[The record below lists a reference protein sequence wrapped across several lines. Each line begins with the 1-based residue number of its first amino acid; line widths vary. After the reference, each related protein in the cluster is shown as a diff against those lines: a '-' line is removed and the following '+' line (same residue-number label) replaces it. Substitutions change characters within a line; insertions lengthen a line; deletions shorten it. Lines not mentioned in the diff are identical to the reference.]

1 MHVTLRLG
9 DEEFDLY
16 LVRENG
22 SVKVEVDGETLDV
35 KVVSETAQ
43 GVELDVKGERFV
55 VKLHEDSVTVDGDEV
70 PMRVADFRPG
80 GAPGSHGPAR
90 GKGARVK
97 PPMPGKVVAVRV
109 KPGDEVKAGDVLL
122 ILEAMK
128 MQNEI
133 PAPTAGVVKSVHVK
147 PGQTVEGKDLLIEIE

>member
-9 DEEFDLY
+9 EDDFDLY

-22 SVKVEVDGETLDV
+22 TVKVEVDGETLDV
-35 KVVSETAQ
+35 KVLHDGPH
-43 GVELDVKGERFV
+43 GVELEVAGERFV
-55 VKLHEDSVTVDGDEV
+55 VKLGDDHAIVDGEGI
-70 PMRVADFRPG
+70 PMRITDFRPG

-109 KPGDEVKAGDVLL
+109 KPGDEVKQGDVLL

-133 PAPTAGVVKSVHVK
+133 PSPTVGIVKAVHVK
-147 PGQTVEGKDLLIEIE
+147 PGQTVEGKDVLIEIE